1 MTGTTTDD
9 MTTVSAFIERWG
21 QSGAAE
27 RSNHQLFISE
37 LCDLI
42 GVPHPNPATPDNSQN
57 AYIFERAVTF
67 QHGDGKTSSGFID
80 LYKRGCFVLE
90 AKQGTDAPDDGETL
104 SEAARELKRKLK
116 TGHGRRGSGVWDDAM
131 LRARGQAE
139 QYIRAL
145 HTDEGRPPFLVIV
158 DVGHSI
164 ELFSEFSC
172 TGGTYIPFPAP
183 GSHRIFLSDLKRA
196 DIRDRLKSV
205 WTDPASL
212 DPTKRSARV
221 TREIATQLAKLAVS
235 LEKAGH
241 PADKAAAFLMRC
253 LFTMFAE
260 DVGLLM
266 RGGFTGLLDSLRET
280 PEHFVPMVEELWDRM
295 NRGGFST
302 TLRTNILKFNG
313 GLFQDASA
321 IALTRDQ
328 VQLLIEAAK
337 SDWRDVEPAIF
348 GTLLERAL
356 DPIERHKLG
365 AHYTPRA
372 YVERLVMPTIINPI
386 REEWQA
392 VQVAAVALANQGEIK
407 QAVAEVQKFHQK
419 LCHIRILD
427 PACGSGNF
435 LYVTLEHLKRIEGEV
450 FDTLNSL
457 GEHQTVLQMA
467 GETVGPHQLLGLEI
481 NPRAAAIAELVL
493 WIGTLQWH
501 FRNHGNVQPPQP
513 IIRNFHNIEC
523 RDALIEWDSVEDV
536 VDEHGNPVT
545 HWDGRTTKPHPVTGN
560 EVPDETAR
568 IPVYKYI
575 NPRKAEWPE
584 ADYIVGNPPFIG
596 TARMRDALGDGYTET
611 VRSIHNDVG
620 ESSDFVMYWWNHAA
634 DLARAGKIQRFGFVT
649 TNSLRQT
656 FNRRVLERWMGATD
670 GRPQTAGLDNGSRK
684 TEDKEPGTLSI
695 CFAIPDHPWVDAADG
710 AAVRIAMTAAA
721 AGEHKGLLQNVTS
734 EVEGDGDGYDI
745 ELATKT
751 GKIWADLTVGA
762 DVAGAVPLMANQ
774 GLSCR
779 GVQLIGSGFIV
790 SPEDASKLGL
800 GTVEGAEHVIRAY
813 RNGRDLT
820 ATPRDVMVIDLF
832 GLTETEV
839 RTKFPAIYQWVLERV
854 KPERDQNSRK
864 GYRDNWWIHGEPR
877 GNFRPALAGLT
888 RYIATVETAKH
899 RFFAFLD
906 QSILPDNKLINIALD
921 DAFALGILSSHIHVC
936 WALSSG
942 GHLGVGNDPVY
953 VKTRCFETFPFPDAT
968 DEQKQR
974 IRELAEQLDA
984 HRKRQQAQHPDLT
997 MTGMYNVLEKLRS
1010 GEALTAKDKIIH
1022 EQGLVSVLKQLHD
1035 DLDRAVFAA
1044 YGWPDLA
1051 LGTPSPSS
1059 ASSLGPQASRLPSST
1074 DAEILDRL
1082 VALNAERAAEEA
1094 QGKIRW
1100 LRPDFQ
1106 NKTATQTTIALGDET
1121 ADGRLQTADSAG
1133 LQSAV
1138 CSLQSSSQPWPTSL
1152 PDQVRILREVLS
1164 TQPGPASGETIA
1176 RQFIRARKDRV
1187 EELLKTLVAMGQAR
1201 EVSEGQYLAG

>member
-1 MTGTTTDD
+1 MTGTTTDSAA
-9 MTTVSAFIERWG
+9 VAAFIERWER
-21 QSGAAE
+21 SGAAE

-57 AYIFERAVTF
+57 AYIFERSITF
-67 QHGDGKTSSGFID
+67 LHGNGTSSTGFID

-90 AKQGTDAPDDGETL
+90 AKQGAGTPDGEETL

-116 TGHGRRGSGVWDDAM
+116 AGHGRRGSGAWDDTM

-145 HTDEGRPPFLVIV
+145 PAAEGRPPFLLVL

-205 WTDPASL
+205 WQAPADL

-266 RGGFTGLLDSLRET
+266 RGGFTSLLDSLRET
-280 PEHFVPMVEELWDRM
+280 PEHFVPMVEEVWDRM

-407 QAVAEVQKFHQK
+407 KAVAEVRTFHRK
-419 LCHIRILD
+419 LCHIRVLD

-450 FDTLNSL
+450 LDTLNGF

-467 GETVGPHQLLGLEI
+467 GETVDPHQLLGLEI

-493 WIGTLQWH
+493 WIGALQWH

-523 RDALIEWDSVEDV
+523 RDALIEWDSVEEV
-536 VDEHGNPVT
+536 VDENGNPVT

-611 VRSIHNDVG
+611 VRAIHDDVG

-634 DLARAGKIQRFGFVT
+634 ELARAGKIQRFGFIT

-656 FNRRVLERWMGATD
+656 FNRRVLEAHMSATN
-670 GRPQTAGLDNGSRK
+670 PI
-684 TEDKEPGTLSI
+684 SI
-695 CFAIPDHPWVDAADG
+695 CFAIPDHPWVDAVDG
-710 AAVRIAMTAAA
+710 AAVRIAMTTAA
-721 AGEHKGLLQNVTS
+721 AGEHKGMLQKVVF
-734 EVEGDGDGYDI
+734 EKEGEGDGYEVEIDS
-745 ELATKT
+745 TM
-751 GKIWADLTVGA
+751 GKLWSDLTIGA
-762 DVAGAVPLMANQ
+762 DVAGATALKANA
-774 GLSCR
+774 GLACE
-779 GVQLIGSGFIV
+779 GMKPHGMGFIV
-790 SPEDASKLGL
+790 SRDEAIRVGL
-800 GTVEGAEHVIRAY
+800 DSVPNIAAHVKPY
-813 RNGRDLT
+813 RNGRDI
-820 ATPRDVMVIDLF
+820 AQSSRDVFIIDFF
-832 GLTETEV
+832 GLAEETA
-839 RTKFPAIYQWVLERV
+839 RIAFPAAYQWVLERV
-854 KPERDQNSRK
+854 KPERDQNQREA
-864 GYRDNWWIHGEPR
+864 YRNNWWVFGEGR
-877 GNFRPALAGLT
+877 RAFRPALAG
-888 RYIATVETAKH
+888 IACYTVTVKTSKH
-899 RFFAFLD
+899 RFFVRLD
-906 QSILPDNKLINIALD
+906 SDVLPDSKLIAIALD
-921 DAFALGILSSHIHVC
+921 DSLLFGVLCSSVHVT
-936 WALSSG
+936 WALACG
-942 GHLGVGNDPVY
+942 AKLGPTPTY
-953 VKTRCFETFPFPDAT
+953 VIGDCFNKFPFPDAT

-974 IRELAEQLDA
+974 ISELAEQLDA

-1035 DLDRAVFAA
+1035 DLDKAVFAA
-1044 YGWPDLA
+1044 YGWP
-1051 LGTPSPSS
+1051 GT
-1059 ASSLGPQASRLPSST
+1059 LT
-1074 DAEILDRL
+1074 DAEILERL

-1106 NKTATQTTIALGDET
+1106 NKTATQTTIALDDET
-1121 ADGRLQTADSAG
+1121 TEERLKTEDRRLKTSMSTGALAKADAL
-1133 LQSAV
+1133 
-1138 CSLQSSSQPWPTSL
+1138 PWPTSL
-1152 PDQVRILREVLS
+1152 PDQVRALREVLAA
-1164 TQPGPASGETIA
+1164 QPGPATAETIA
-1176 RQFIRARKDRV
+1176 RQFTKARKDRV
-1187 EELLKTLVAMGQAR
+1187 EELLQTLVALGQAR
-1201 EVSEGQYLAG
+1201 EVTPGQFLAG